1 MQASIVRRWL
11 HELEAVNDLEN
22 LEPPRSL
29 CQLPTN
35 SKPESIRCRRNT
47 EDTRRLSS
55 ASSHAARPLGRST
68 FFLVVVLPFAR
79 RMTQAS
85 LVAAHMGLLS
95 GAHLRSM
102 NWRGLW
108 HELPGGAHRFA
119 CLVYPV
125 KSIRRGLGTVTSRNY
140 RRIAPMDGYGCM
152 NRLEKC
158 TRYLPG
164 TLRGTTNRTCVP
176 VRPSSRHVPRT
187 AVLCRIHI
195 PGVQVDSHQQVE
207 STPPM
212 NSSRFPWP
220 LLLCRVT
227 VTVASLCECCWWYCV
242 YLHTRT

>member
-35 SKPESIRCRRNT
+35 SKPESIRSRRNT

-119 CLVYPV
+119 CLRLPSKIYSQRSWHCDLTELSENRSYGWIRLYEQVGEVYQIP
-125 KSIRRGLGTVTSRNY
+125 
-140 RRIAPMDGYGCM
+140 
-152 NRLEKC
+152 
-158 TRYLPG
+158 TRYA
-164 TLRGTTNRTCVP
+164 
-176 VRPSSRHVPRT
+176 SRY
-187 AVLCRIHI
+187 
-195 PGVQVDSHQQVE
+195 
-207 STPPM
+207 
-212 NSSRFPWP
+212 N
-220 LLLCRVT
+220 
-227 VTVASLCECCWWYCV
+227 
-242 YLHTRT
+242 